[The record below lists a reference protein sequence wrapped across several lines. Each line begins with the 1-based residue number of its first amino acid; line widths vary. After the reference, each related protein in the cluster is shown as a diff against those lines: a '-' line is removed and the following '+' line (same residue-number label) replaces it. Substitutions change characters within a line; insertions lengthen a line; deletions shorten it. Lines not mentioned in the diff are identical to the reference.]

1 MKVNLMW
8 HTPNPE
14 RVVAMAARLCYSPVG
29 AKDLAE
35 NMSDEQVEKLVT
47 KIIGL
52 GHASTMEHV
61 SFTFAIEGISRV
73 LSHQLVRHRIASYSQ
88 QSQRYVSEH
97 DFEFIT
103 PPSVEGNVEAETK
116 FNNLMAQIKQ
126 TYDELVELGVHK
138 EDARYC
144 LANATETKIVV
155 TMNARALLNFFS
167 LRCCYR
173 AQWEIRAMADKML
186 AEVRGVAPLLF
197 KKAGPSCVTDFVC
210 SEGVMTCGRLAEI
223 LKAKK

>member
-61 SFTFAIEGISRV
+61 SFNFAIEGISRV

-126 TYDELVELGVHK
+126 TYDELFELGVHK
-138 EDARYC
+138 EDA
-144 LANATETKIVV
+144 
-155 TMNARALLNFFS
+155 
-167 LRCCYR
+167 
-173 AQWEIRAMADKML
+173 
-186 AEVRGVAPLLF
+186 
-197 KKAGPSCVTDFVC
+197 
-210 SEGVMTCGRLAEI
+210 
-223 LKAKK
+223 